1 MPGLNLE
8 LIESPKHASRDVA
21 HEWKHAFW
29 PGKFWSNGC
38 SHSNWKFFA
47 TEKASRVHMAQ
58 GSPGQDG

>member
-8 LIESPKHASRDVA
+8 LIEPPKHASRDVA

-38 SHSNWKFFA
+38 SHSNWKCFA